1 MPCLRDSDALVDGY
15 RTPLQNLT
23 TARSDPAL
31 RPVSVSGGAA
41 GTRHSFAGWPYHG
54 YMTSAGGD
62 PAGWGRDG
70 VTRYELAEEIL
81 ALLRTDSGRELR
93 RAESADPVVPADVAR
108 FADAHRRY
116 TELREGVHRLG
127 PAEIETIIAEYG
139 PLARAAAGT
148 IAS

>member
-1 MPCLRDSDALVDGY
+1 
-15 RTPLQNLT
+15 
-23 TARSDPAL
+23 
-31 RPVSVSGGAA
+31 
-41 GTRHSFAGWPYHG
+41 
-54 YMTSAGGD
+54 MTSAGAD

-93 RAESADPVVPADVAR
+93 RAESADPVIPADVAR
-108 FADAHRRY
+108 AADAHRRY

-127 PAEIETIIAEYG
+127 PAEIEKIIAEYG

-148 IAS
+148 IAP